1 MSNAML
7 IFIILSICLILLG
20 GTIAIIRG
28 ARFIR
33 KKRVREYEIR
43 ARFMTEARK
52 IRKDAETSSETANE
66 TN

>member
-1 MSNAML
+1 MSNAVL

-33 KKRVREYEIR
+33 KKRVREHEIR

-52 IRKDAETSSETANE
+52 IRKDVEMSSETTSEMN
-66 TN
+66 